1 MDLLNTLVDK
11 GLRRELPTRE
21 EALAVLATSDDD
33 LLDVVA
39 AAGKVRRH
47 WFGRRVKLNYLVN
60 LKSGLCPE
68 DCSYCS
74 QRLGSTAGILKY
86 TWLKPDEASKAAAA
100 GLAGGAK
107 RVCLVASGRGPTDR
121 DVARVSE
128 TIRTIKDEN
137 EGVEVCACLGLLS
150 DGQAERLREAGADA
164 YNHNLN
170 TSEGTYAGITTTHT
184 YADRVETVQ
193 RAHAAGLS
201 ACSGLIAGM
210 GESDADLV
218 DVVYSLRELDPD
230 SVPVNFL
237 IPFEG
242 TPLAKEWNLTPQRC
256 LRILAMVRF
265 VCPDV
270 EVRIAG
276 GREVHLRTMQP
287 LALHLANSI
296 FLGDYLTSEGQAG
309 KADLDMI
316 ADAGFEV
323 EGAGEVTL
331 PEHRATAGGG
341 GCGSAETAGCG
352 SHAGGGC
359 GSHGDAGAA
368 DGAAEAGAGGGCGP
382 CGTPSAAP
390 RPVETAGAVATGGAV
405 ETAGAAEPVA
415 APSGGP
421 RTDLVAVR
429 RRGAGTDL
437 APNA

>member
-1 MDLLNTLVDK
+1 MDLLNTLVEK
-11 GLRRELPTRE
+11 GLRRESPTRE
-21 EALAVLATSDDD
+21 EALAVLATSDDE

-39 AAGKVRRH
+39 AAGKVRRA

-74 QRLGSTAGILKY
+74 QRLGSKAEILKY
-86 TWLKPDEASKAAAA
+86 TWLKPEEAAAA
-100 GLAGGAK
+100 ASAGVAGGAK

-121 DVARVSE
+121 DVERVTK
-128 TIRTIKDEN
+128 TIAAIKEQN
-137 EGVEVCACLGLLS
+137 EEVEVCACLGLLS
-150 DGQAERLREAGADA
+150 EGQASRLKDAGADA

-170 TSEGTYAGITTTHT
+170 TSEATYGDITTTHT

-193 RAHAAGLS
+193 QAQAAGMS

-210 GESDADLV
+210 GESDEDLV
-218 DVVYSLRELDPD
+218 DVVFSLRELDPD

-270 EVRIAG
+270 EVRLAG
-276 GREVHLRTMQP
+276 GREVHLRSMQP

-309 KADLDMI
+309 KDDLAMI

-323 EGAGEVTL
+323 EGADTTTL
-331 PEHRATAGGG
+331 PEHRRDAAAHG
-341 GCGSAETAGCG
+341 GCGG
-352 SHAGGGC
+352 
-359 GSHGDAGAA
+359 HG
-368 DGAAEAGAGGGCGP
+368 EGGCGP
-382 CGTPSAAP
+382 CGGGEPAAVP
-390 RPVETAGAVATGGAV
+390 ADGADAPEAVTA
-405 ETAGAAEPVA
+405 
-415 APSGGP
+415 GGP

-437 APNA
+437 PPNA

>member
-1 MDLLNTLVDK
+1 MDLLTALVDK
-11 GLRRELPTRE
+11 GLRRELPTRD
-21 EALAVLATSDDD
+21 EALAVLATPDDE

-39 AAGKVRRH
+39 AAGRVRRR

-74 QRLGSTAGILKY
+74 QRLGSRADILKY
-86 TWLKPDEASKAAAA
+86 TWLKPDQAADAA
-100 GLAGGAK
+100 RAGVAGGAK

-121 DVARVSE
+121 DVDRVSK
-128 TIRTIKDEN
+128 TIEAIKDQN
-137 EGVEVCACLGLLS
+137 EDVEVCACLGLLS
-150 DGQAERLREAGADA
+150 GGQAERLRAAGADA

-170 TSEGTYAGITTTHT
+170 TSEATYGDITTTHT
-184 YADRVETVQ
+184 YADRVDTVRQ
-193 RAHAAGLS
+193 AQAAGLS

-210 GESDADLV
+210 GESDEDLV
-218 DVVYSLRELDPD
+218 DVVFGLRALDPD

-270 EVRIAG
+270 EVRLAG

-309 KADLDMI
+309 QADLDMI

-323 EGAGEVTL
+323 EGAQTRTL
-331 PEHRATAGGG
+331 PEHRAA
-341 GCGSAETAGCG
+341 ADCG
-352 SHAGGGC
+352 SHVPGQAGCATGCGGHEGGVC
-359 GSHGDAGAA
+359 GSHEPAVTVPAA
-368 DGAAEAGAGGGCGP
+368 QTVPDGEK
-382 CGTPSAAP
+382 AP
-390 RPVETAGAVATGGAV
+390 GV
-405 ETAGAAEPVA
+405 
-415 APSGGP
+415 

-437 APNA
+437 PPNA

>member
-11 GLRRELPTRE
+11 GLRREVPSRD
-21 EALAVLATSDDD
+21 EALAVLATSDDE

-39 AAGKVRRH
+39 AAGKVRRR

-74 QRLGSTAGILKY
+74 QRLGSKAEILKY
-86 TWLKPDEASKAAAA
+86 TWLKPDDAAKAAAA
-100 GLAGGAK
+100 GVAGGAK

-121 DVARVSE
+121 DVERVSE
-128 TIRTIKDEN
+128 TISAIKEQN
-137 EGVEVCACLGLLS
+137 EGVEVCACLGLLT
-150 DGQAERLREAGADA
+150 DGQAGRLHAAGADA

-170 TSEGTYAGITTTHT
+170 TSEATYGDICTTHDF
-184 YADRVETVQ
+184 ADRVATVQ
-193 RAHAAGLS
+193 QAQAAGLS

-218 DVVYSLRELDPD
+218 DVVYALRELDPD

-242 TPLAKEWNLTPQRC
+242 TPLAEEWNLTPQRA

-270 EVRIAG
+270 EVRLAG
-276 GREVHLRTMQP
+276 GREVHLRSMQP
-287 LALHLANSI
+287 LALHLVNSL

-309 KADLDMI
+309 KDDLAMI

-323 EGAGEVTL
+323 EGTDTTTL
-331 PEHRATAGGG
+331 PPHRT
-341 GCGSAETAGCG
+341 
-352 SHAGGGC
+352 
-359 GSHGDAGAA
+359 GAA
-368 DGAAEAGAGGGCGP
+368 AAPATEAT
-382 CGTPSAAP
+382 GTPPAP
-390 RPVETAGAVATGGAV
+390 APAPDEATRQG
-405 ETAGAAEPVA
+405 
-415 APSGGP
+415 
-421 RTDLVAVR
+421 LVAVR

-437 APNA
+437 PPNA

>member
-1 MDLLNTLVDK
+1 MDLLTTLVDK
-11 GLRRELPTRE
+11 GLRRELPSRD

-39 AAGKVRRH
+39 AAGRVRRQ

-74 QRLGSTAGILKY
+74 QRLGSQADVLKY
-86 TWLKPDEASKAAAA
+86 TWLKPDEAAAAA
-100 GLAGGAK
+100 GAGVAGGAK

-121 DVARVSE
+121 DVDRVSQ
-128 TIRTIKDEN
+128 TIAAIKEQN

-150 DGQAERLREAGADA
+150 GGQADRLREAGADA

-170 TSEGTYAGITTTHT
+170 TSEGTYGSITTTHT
-184 YADRVETVQ
+184 YADRVDTVQ
-193 RAHAAGLS
+193 RAQAAGLS

-218 DVVYSLRELDPD
+218 DVVFGLRELDPD

-270 EVRIAG
+270 EVRLAG

-287 LALHLANSI
+287 LALHLVNSI

-309 KADLDMI
+309 QTDLDMI

-323 EGAGEVTL
+323 EGADTVTL
-331 PEHRATAGGG
+331 PSHRTGGVCGTHEGGCGG
-341 GCGSAETAGCG
+341 GCGEG
-352 SHAGGGC
+352 HDGGC
-359 GSHGDAGAA
+359 GGAHGEAA
-368 DGAAEAGAGGGCGP
+368 ATAVPAA
-382 CGTPSAAP
+382 
-390 RPVETAGAVATGGAV
+390 
-405 ETAGAAEPVA
+405 
-415 APSGGP
+415 

-437 APNA
+437 PPNA

>member
-11 GLRRELPTRE
+11 GLRREVPTRD
-21 EALAVLATSDDD
+21 EALAVLATTDDE

-39 AAGKVRRH
+39 AAGKVRRA

-74 QRLGSTAGILKY
+74 QRLGSKAEILKY
-86 TWLKPDEASKAAAA
+86 TWLKPDDASKAAAA
-100 GLAGGAK
+100 GVAGGAK
-107 RVCLVASGRGPTDR
+107 RVCLVASGRGPTDK
-121 DVARVSE
+121 DVDRVSE
-128 TIRTIKDEN
+128 TIAAIKEQN
-137 EGVEVCACLGLLS
+137 EGVEVCACLGLLN
-150 DGQAERLREAGADA
+150 DGQAERLRAAGADA

-170 TSEGTYAGITTTHT
+170 TSEATYGDICTTHDFS
-184 YADRVETVQ
+184 DRVETVQ
-193 RAHAAGLS
+193 QAQAAGMS

-218 DVVYSLRELDPD
+218 DVVFALRELDPD

-270 EVRIAG
+270 EVRLAG
-276 GREVHLRTMQP
+276 GREVHLRSLQP
-287 LALHLANSI
+287 LALHLVNSI

-309 KADLDMI
+309 KDDLAMI

-323 EGAGEVTL
+323 EGADTTTL
-331 PEHRATAGGG
+331 PAHRRPAEDGADAVDAEPEATAEAAVPAP
-341 GCGSAETAGCG
+341 AE
-352 SHAGGGC
+352 
-359 GSHGDAGAA
+359 
-368 DGAAEAGAGGGCGP
+368 EA
-382 CGTPSAAP
+382 
-390 RPVETAGAVATGGAV
+390 R
-405 ETAGAAEPVA
+405 
-415 APSGGP
+415 
-421 RTDLVAVR
+421 RDLVAVR

-437 APNA
+437 PPNA

>member
-1 MDLLNTLVDK
+1 MDLLNALVEK
-11 GLRRELPTRE
+11 GLRRESPTRE
-21 EALAVLATSDDD
+21 EALAVLATSDDE

-39 AAGKVRRH
+39 AAGKVRRQ

-74 QRLGSTAGILKY
+74 QRLGSKAEILKY

-100 GLAGGAK
+100 GVAGGAK
-107 RVCLVASGRGPTDR
+107 RVCLVASGRGPTDK
-121 DVARVSE
+121 DVDRVSQ
-128 TIRTIKDEN
+128 TISAIKEQN

-150 DGQAERLREAGADA
+150 DGQASRLREAGADA

-170 TSEGTYAGITTTHT
+170 TSEAQYGQITTTHT
-184 YADRVETVQ
+184 YADRVSTVQ
-193 RAHAAGLS
+193 QAQAAGMS

-210 GESDADLV
+210 GETDEDLV
-218 DVVYSLRELDPD
+218 DVVFSLRDLDPD

-242 TPLAKEWNLTPQRC
+242 TPLAKEWHLTPQRA

-270 EVRIAG
+270 EVRLAG
-276 GREVHLRTMQP
+276 GREVHLRTLQP

-309 KADLDMI
+309 KDDLAMI

-323 EGAGEVTL
+323 EGTDTTTL
-331 PEHRATAGGG
+331 PAHRADAL
-341 GCGSAETAGCG
+341 AAAGCG
-352 SHAGGGC
+352 GHAEEAAGGGC
-359 GSHGDAGAA
+359 GGHAK
-368 DGAAEAGAGGGCGP
+368 EAAGGGCGP
-382 CGTPSAAP
+382 CGDGGAEPEPVTAAEP
-390 RPVETAGAVATGGAV
+390 EPVPAGAVAEARDADGV
-405 ETAGAAEPVA
+405 
-415 APSGGP
+415 

-437 APNA
+437 PPNA

>member
-1 MDLLNTLVDK
+1 MDLLNTLVEK
-11 GLRRELPTRE
+11 GLRRELPSRE
-21 EALAVLATSDDD
+21 EALAVLTTSDDD
-33 LLDVVA
+33 LLEVVA
-39 AAGKVRRH
+39 AAGKVRRQ

-74 QRLGSTAGILKY
+74 QRLGSEAGILKY

-100 GLAGGAK
+100 GVAGGAK

-121 DVARVSE
+121 DVDRVSK
-128 TIRTIKDEN
+128 TIGAIKEQNAD
-137 EGVEVCACLGLLS
+137 VEVCACLGLLS
-150 DGQAERLREAGADA
+150 DGQAERLKAAGADA

-170 TSEGTYAGITTTHT
+170 TSESTYGDITTTHT
-184 YADRVETVQ
+184 YADRVETV
-193 RAHAAGLS
+193 RHAQGAGLS

-218 DVVYSLRELDPD
+218 DVVFALRALDPD

-237 IPFEG
+237 IPVEG
-242 TPLAKEWNLTPQRC
+242 TPLAGEWNLTPQRA

-270 EVRIAG
+270 EVRLAG

-287 LALHLANSI
+287 LALHLVNSI
-296 FLGDYLTSEGQAG
+296 FLGDYLTTEGQEG

-323 EGAGEVTL
+323 EGAGTTTL
-331 PEHRATAGGG
+331 PEHRGGG
-341 GCGSAETAGCG
+341 GCASACAPSDSAASDSASSAG
-352 SHAGGGC
+352 
-359 GSHGDAGAA
+359 AGAA
-368 DGAAEAGAGGGCGP
+368 
-382 CGTPSAAP
+382 SA
-390 RPVETAGAVATGGAV
+390 
-405 ETAGAAEPVA
+405 
-415 APSGGP
+415 
-421 RTDLVAVR
+421 RTDLVTVR

>member
-1 MDLLNTLVDK
+1 MELLDTLVAK
-11 GLRRELPTRE
+11 GLRRESPTRE
-21 EALAVLATSDDD
+21 EALAVLATCDDD
-33 LLDVVA
+33 LLEVVA
-39 AAGKVRRH
+39 AAGKVRRQ

-74 QRLGSTAGILKY
+74 QRLGSKADILTY
-86 TWLKPDEASKAAAA
+86 TWLKPDEASQAAAA
-100 GLAGGAK
+100 GVAGGAK

-121 DVARVSE
+121 DVDRVSK
-128 TIRTIKDEN
+128 TIEAIKEQN
-137 EGVEVCACLGLLS
+137 QGIEVCACLGLLS
-150 DGQAERLREAGADA
+150 DGQAERLRAAGADA

-170 TSEGTYAGITTTHT
+170 TSEATYGDITTTHT

-193 RAHAAGLS
+193 QAQAAGLS

-210 GESDADLV
+210 GESDEDLV
-218 DVVYSLRELDPD
+218 DVVFALRTLDAD

-242 TPLAKEWNLTPQRC
+242 TPLAEEWNLSPQRC

-276 GREVHLRTMQP
+276 GREVHLRSMQP
-287 LALHLANSI
+287 MALQLANSI
-296 FLGDYLTSEGQAG
+296 FLGDYLTSEGQSG
-309 KADLDMI
+309 RADLDMI

-323 EGAGEVTL
+323 EGAGTTTL
-331 PEHRATAGGG
+331 PEHRAAAAAAL
-341 GCGSAETAGCG
+341 GCGSGG
-352 SHAGGGC
+352 HGGC
-359 GSHGDAGAA
+359 APCGDGVS
-368 DGAAEAGAGGGCGP
+368 AEADTEGERDGDPVPGP
-382 CGTPSAAP
+382 A
-390 RPVETAGAVATGGAV
+390 RP
-405 ETAGAAEPVA
+405 
-415 APSGGP
+415 
-421 RTDLVAVR
+421 DLVSVR

>member
-21 EALAVLATSDDD
+21 EALAVLATSDDE

-39 AAGKVRRH
+39 AAGKVRRQ

-74 QRLGSTAGILKY
+74 QRLGSKAEILKY
-86 TWLKPDEASKAAAA
+86 TWLKPDDASKAAAA
-100 GLAGGAK
+100 GVAGGAK
-107 RVCLVASGRGPTDR
+107 RVCLVASGRGPTDK
-121 DVARVSE
+121 DVDRVSE
-128 TIRTIKDEN
+128 TISAIKEQN

-150 DGQAERLREAGADA
+150 DGQAERLRAAGADA

-170 TSEGTYAGITTTHT
+170 TSEATYGDICTTHDFS
-184 YADRVETVQ
+184 DRVDTVQ
-193 RAHAAGLS
+193 QAQAAGMS

-218 DVVYSLRELDPD
+218 DVVFALRELDPD

-242 TPLAKEWNLTPQRC
+242 TPLAKEWNLTPQRA

-265 VCPDV
+265 VCPDI
-270 EVRIAG
+270 EVRLAG
-276 GREVHLRTMQP
+276 GREVHLRSLQP
-287 LALHLANSI
+287 LALHLVNSI

-309 KADLDMI
+309 KDDLAMI

-323 EGAGEVTL
+323 EGTDTTTL
-331 PEHRATAGGG
+331 PEHRRPCGEQAAGTPG
-341 GCGSAETAGCG
+341 T
-352 SHAGGGC
+352 
-359 GSHGDAGAA
+359 D
-368 DGAAEAGAGGGCGP
+368 AEAPAGTVP
-382 CGTPSAAP
+382 
-390 RPVETAGAVATGGAV
+390 
-405 ETAGAAEPVA
+405 
-415 APSGGP
+415 APSDET
-421 RTDLVAVR
+421 RRDLVSVR

-437 APNA
+437 PPNA

>member
-21 EALAVLATSDDD
+21 EALAVLATSDDE
-33 LLDVVA
+33 LLGVVA
-39 AAGKVRRH
+39 AAGQVRRQ

-74 QRLGSTAGILKY
+74 QRLGSKADILKY

-100 GLAGGAK
+100 GVAGGAK

-121 DVARVSE
+121 DIARVSE
-128 TIRTIKDEN
+128 TIEAIKEQN
-137 EGVEVCACLGLLS
+137 EGVEVCACLGLLAE
-150 DGQAERLREAGADA
+150 GQAERLRAAGADA

-170 TSEGTYAGITTTHT
+170 TSEATYGDITSTHT
-184 YADRVETVQ
+184 YQDRVDTVTK
-193 RAHAAGLS
+193 AHGAGLS

-218 DVVYSLRELDPD
+218 DVVFALRELDPD

-256 LRILAMVRF
+256 LRILAMTRF

-270 EVRIAG
+270 EVRLAG
-276 GREVHLRTMQP
+276 GREVHLRSMQP
-287 LALHLANSI
+287 LALHLVNSI

-309 KADLDMI
+309 QADLDMI

-323 EGAGEVTL
+323 EGAGTTTL
-331 PEHRATAGGG
+331 PRHRADALAAS
-341 GCGSAETAGCG
+341 GCGTSPTGCG
-352 SHAGGGC
+352 SHEDGAC
-359 GSHGDAGAA
+359 GSH
-368 DGAAEAGAGGGCGP
+368 EGGGCGP
-382 CGTPSAAP
+382 CGGHAAP
-390 RPVETAGAVATGGAV
+390 E
-405 ETAGAAEPVA
+405 
-415 APSGGP
+415 APEQVP
-421 RTDLVAVR
+421 ADQARTDLVSVR

>member
-11 GLRRELPTRE
+11 GLRREVPTRE
-21 EALAVLATSDDD
+21 EALAVLATSDDE

-39 AAGKVRRH
+39 AAGKVRRQ

-74 QRLGSTAGILKY
+74 QRLGSKAEILKY
-86 TWLKPDEASKAAAA
+86 TWLKPDDASKAAAA
-100 GLAGGAK
+100 GVAGGAK
-107 RVCLVASGRGPTDR
+107 RVCLVASGRGPTDK

-128 TIRTIKDEN
+128 TISAIKEQN

-150 DGQAERLREAGADA
+150 EGQAERLRTAGADA

-170 TSEGTYAGITTTHT
+170 TSEATYGDICTTHDFS
-184 YADRVETVQ
+184 DRVDTVQ
-193 RAHAAGLS
+193 QAQAAGMS

-218 DVVYSLRELDPD
+218 DVVFALRELDPD

-270 EVRIAG
+270 EVRLAG
-276 GREVHLRTMQP
+276 GREVHLRSMQP
-287 LALHLANSI
+287 LALHLVNSI

-309 KADLDMI
+309 KDDLAMI

-323 EGAGEVTL
+323 EGTDTTTL
-331 PEHRATAGGG
+331 PEHRRSEEPAAEAEPAAAGAAAASASVSGT
-341 GCGSAETAGCG
+341 AETAGV
-352 SHAGGGC
+352 
-359 GSHGDAGAA
+359 
-368 DGAAEAGAGGGCGP
+368 P
-382 CGTPSAAP
+382 
-390 RPVETAGAVATGGAV
+390 
-405 ETAGAAEPVA
+405 
-415 APSGGP
+415 APSGDT
-421 RTDLVAVR
+421 RHDLVAVR

-437 APNA
+437 PPNA

>member
-1 MDLLNTLVDK
+1 MDLLNTLVEK
-11 GLRRELPTRE
+11 GLRRESPTRE
-21 EALAVLATSDDD
+21 EALAVLATSDDE

-39 AAGKVRRH
+39 AAGKVRRQ

-74 QRLGSTAGILKY
+74 QRLGSKAEILKY
-86 TWLKPDEASKAAAA
+86 TWLKPEEASQAAAA
-100 GLAGGAK
+100 GVAGGAK

-121 DVARVSE
+121 DVDRVGK
-128 TIRTIKDEN
+128 TIEAIKEQN

-150 DGQAERLREAGADA
+150 DGQAERLKAAGADA

-170 TSEGTYAGITTTHT
+170 TSEGTYGDITTTHT
-184 YADRVETVQ
+184 YADRVDTVTK
-193 RAHAAGLS
+193 AHAAGLS

-210 GESDADLV
+210 GESDEDLV
-218 DVVYSLRELDPD
+218 DVVFALRELDSD

-242 TPLAKEWNLTPQRC
+242 TPLAKEWNLTPQRA

-287 LALHLANSI
+287 LALHIANSI

-309 KADLDMI
+309 QADLDMI

-323 EGAGEVTL
+323 EGAGTTTL
-331 PEHRATAGGG
+331 PAHRADVAAAAAG
-341 GCGSAETAGCG
+341 GCGSHAEAAGGCGSHAEAGAGCG
-352 SHAGGGC
+352 SHA
-359 GSHGDAGAA
+359 
-368 DGAAEAGAGGGCGP
+368 EAGGGCGP
-382 CGTPSAAP
+382 CGG
-390 RPVETAGAVATGGAV
+390 GAVA
-405 ETAGAAEPVA
+405 EA
-415 APSGGP
+415 APAASEA

>member
-21 EALAVLATSDDD
+21 EALAVLATSDDE

-39 AAGKVRRH
+39 AAGKVRRQ

-74 QRLGSTAGILKY
+74 QRLGSKAEILKY
-86 TWLKPDEASKAAAA
+86 TWLKPEEASQAAAA
-100 GLAGGAK
+100 GVAGGAK

-121 DVARVSE
+121 DVERVG
-128 TIRTIKDEN
+128 RTIEAIKEQN
-137 EGVEVCACLGLLS
+137 EGIEVCACLGLLS
-150 DGQAERLREAGADA
+150 DGQAEKLREAGADA

-170 TSEGTYAGITTTHT
+170 TSEATYGQITKTHT
-184 YADRVETVQ
+184 YADRVDTVEK
-193 RAHAAGLS
+193 AHAAGLS

-210 GESDADLV
+210 GETDEDLV
-218 DVVYSLRELDPD
+218 DVVFSLRELDAD

-256 LRILAMVRF
+256 LRILAMARF

-270 EVRIAG
+270 EVRLAG
-276 GREVHLRTMQP
+276 GREVHLRSLQP
-287 LALHLANSI
+287 LALNIVNSI

-309 KADLDMI
+309 QADLDMI

-323 EGAGEVTL
+323 EGAGTTTL
-331 PEHRATAGGG
+331 PAHRSDVADTTPSGG
-341 GCGSAETAGCG
+341 GCGSGGGASLCGSGAASSEASDEAAGCG
-352 SHAGGGC
+352 SACGGC
-359 GSHGDAGAA
+359 SGHAH
-368 DGAAEAGAGGGCGP
+368 AE
-382 CGTPSAAP
+382 
-390 RPVETAGAVATGGAV
+390 
-405 ETAGAAEPVA
+405 AEPVPA
-415 APSGGP
+415 RPAQAEPGALRS
-421 RTDLVAVR
+421 DLVAVR
-429 RRGAGTDL
+429 RRGAGTDI

>member
-1 MDLLNTLVDK
+1 MDLLDTLTAK

-21 EALAVLATSDDD
+21 EALAVLATTDDE

-39 AAGKVRRH
+39 AAGRVRRQ

-74 QRLGSTAGILKY
+74 QRLGSKAEILKY
-86 TWLKPDEASKAAAA
+86 TWLKPDQAAEAAAA
-100 GLAGGAK
+100 GVAGGAK
-107 RVCLVASGRGPTDR
+107 RVCMVASGRGPTDR
-121 DVARVSE
+121 DIDRVTD
-128 TIRTIKDEN
+128 TIAAIKDQDPA
-137 EGVEVCACLGLLS
+137 VEICVCLGLLS
-150 DGQAERLREAGADA
+150 DNQAERLAAAGADA

-170 TSEGTYAGITTTHT
+170 TSENTYGTITKTHT
-184 YADRVETVQ
+184 YADRVDTVNK
-193 RAHAAGLS
+193 AHGAGLS

-210 GESDADLV
+210 GESAEDLV
-218 DVVYSLRELDPD
+218 DVVFSLRELNPD

-242 TPLAKEWNLTPQRC
+242 TPLAKEWNLTPQHC

-287 LALHLANSI
+287 LGLHIANSI

-309 KADLDMI
+309 QADLDMI

-323 EGAGEVTL
+323 EGTGQVTL
-331 PEHRATAGGG
+331 PRHRSEA
-341 GCGSAETAGCG
+341 
-352 SHAGGGC
+352 AGGGC
-359 GSHGDAGAA
+359 GSHGESAGGCGGH
-368 DGAAEAGAGGGCGP
+368 GAEPAEAEGTGGGCGGHSGGGCGP
-382 CGTPSAAP
+382 CGGSAPVTAAAAAAP
-390 RPVETAGAVATGGAV
+390 AEEASSAD
-405 ETAGAAEPVA
+405 EAAE
-415 APSGGP
+415 SDEL
-421 RTDLVAVR
+421 RSDLVRVR
-429 RRGAGTDL
+429 RRGAGTTL

>member
-1 MDLLNTLVDK
+1 MDLLNTLAEK

-21 EALAVLATSDDD
+21 EALAVLATPDDD

-39 AAGKVRRH
+39 AAGKVRRQ

-74 QRLGSTAGILKY
+74 QRLGSKAEILKY

-100 GLAGGAK
+100 GVAGGAK

-121 DVARVSE
+121 DVDRVSQ
-128 TIRTIKDEN
+128 TIEAIKEQH

-150 DGQAERLREAGADA
+150 DGQAGRLRSAGADA

-170 TSEGTYAGITTTHT
+170 TSEGTYGEITTTHT
-184 YADRVETVQ
+184 YADRVETVHQ
-193 RAHAAGLS
+193 AQAAGLS

-218 DVVYSLRELDPD
+218 DVVFALRELDPD

-270 EVRIAG
+270 EVRLAG
-276 GREVHLRTMQP
+276 GREVHLRSMQP
-287 LALHLANSI
+287 LALHLVNSI

-309 KADLDMI
+309 QDDLDMI

-323 EGAGEVTL
+323 EGAGTTTL
-331 PEHRATAGGG
+331 PRHRAD
-341 GCGSAETAGCG
+341 
-352 SHAGGGC
+352 AGGGC
-359 GSHGDAGAA
+359 GSHSDGCGSQSDACGSHSGGCAPCGEA
-368 DGAAEAGAGGGCGP
+368 SGAEAD
-382 CGTPSAAP
+382 
-390 RPVETAGAVATGGAV
+390 TADAV
-405 ETAGAAEPVA
+405 ETAEVPAA
-415 APSGGP
+415 
-421 RTDLVAVR
+421 RTDLVSVR

-437 APNA
+437 TPNA

>member
-1 MDLLNTLVDK
+1 MDLLDTLTAK

-21 EALAVLATSDDD
+21 EALAVLATTDDE

-39 AAGKVRRH
+39 AAGRVRRQ

-74 QRLGSTAGILKY
+74 QRLGSKAEILKY
-86 TWLKPDEASKAAAA
+86 TWLKPEQAAEAAAA

-121 DVARVSE
+121 DIDRVAD
-128 TIRTIKDEN
+128 TIAAIKDAN
-137 EGVEVCACLGLLS
+137 EQVEVCACLGLLS
-150 DGQAERLREAGADA
+150 DNQAERLKAAGADA

-170 TSEGTYAGITTTHT
+170 TSESTYGEITSTHT
-184 YADRVETVQ
+184 YADRVDTVNK
-193 RAHAAGLS
+193 AHGAGLS

-210 GESDADLV
+210 GESDEDLV
-218 DVVYSLRELDPD
+218 DVVFALRELDSD

-276 GREVHLRTMQP
+276 GREVHLRSMQP
-287 LALHLANSI
+287 LGLHIANSI

-309 KADLDMI
+309 QADLEMI

-323 EGAGEVTL
+323 EGAGQVTL
-331 PEHRATAGGG
+331 PQHRSEVAAST
-341 GCGSAETAGCG
+341 
-352 SHAGGGC
+352 
-359 GSHGDAGAA
+359 AA
-368 DGAAEAGAGGGCGP
+368 DSCGTGGGGCGP
-382 CGTPSAAP
+382 CGGQPEAEPSAADEV
-390 RPVETAGAVATGGAV
+390 R
-405 ETAGAAEPVA
+405 
-415 APSGGP
+415 S
-421 RTDLVAVR
+421 DLVKVR
-429 RRGAGTDL
+429 RRGAGTEL

>member
-1 MDLLNTLVDK
+1 MDLLETLVAK

-21 EALAVLATSDDD
+21 EALAVLATPDED

-39 AAGKVRRH
+39 AAGRVRRQ

-68 DCSYCS
+68 DCGYCS
-74 QRLGSTAGILKY
+74 QRLGSKAEILKY
-86 TWLKPDEASKAAAA
+86 TWLKPDQAAAAAKA

-121 DVARVSE
+121 DVDRVADTVSA
-128 TIRTIKDEN
+128 IKAEN
-137 EGVEVCACLGLLS
+137 EEVEICACLGLLS
-150 DGQAERLREAGADA
+150 DGQAERLRDAGVHA

-170 TSEGTYAGITTTHT
+170 TSEDTYTDICSTHT
-184 YADRVETVQ
+184 FADRVDTVQ
-193 RAHAAGLS
+193 QAQAAGLS

-218 DVVYSLRELDPD
+218 DVVFALRALSPD

-265 VCPDV
+265 VCPGI
-270 EVRIAG
+270 EVRLAG
-276 GREVHLRTMQP
+276 GREVHLRSLQP
-287 LALHLANSI
+287 LALHLVNSI

-309 KADLDMI
+309 QADLDMI
-316 ADAGFEV
+316 ADAGFVV
-323 EGAGEVTL
+323 EGSDEKTL
-331 PEHRATAGGG
+331 AR
-341 GCGSAETAGCG
+341 
-352 SHAGGGC
+352 
-359 GSHGDAGAA
+359 D
-368 DGAAEAGAGGGCGP
+368 
-382 CGTPSAAP
+382 
-390 RPVETAGAVATGGAV
+390 R
-405 ETAGAAEPVA
+405 EPVA
-415 APSGGP
+415 ADLAADGDLAADADLPEDLAD
-421 RTDLVAVR
+421 RRRDLVSVR

-437 APNA
+437 PPNA